1 MYSRVSSS
9 VVFVQ
14 LNARKQKSNAAHWIR
29 KMMLEILNRS
39 YKSYP
44 FKTKEE
50 DLILLQETRK
60 PVVLS
65 KTALTSWR

>member
-1 MYSRVSSS
+1 MKFPVDNGFEVPTCTVESDNFLSCSSS

-39 YKSYP
+39 Y
-44 FKTKEE
+44 FKNF
-50 DLILLQETRK
+50 
-60 PVVLS
+60 
-65 KTALTSWR
+65 